1 VGVLISLPRPHRR
14 RTVGTKT
21 RLRVE
26 LLESRMLLS
35 VDLGITLD
43 GTNANN
49 SSCGCIPPDTDVTNG
64 PNQVIESV
72 NSALMIY
79 DKNTGAVSRTA
90 LRTFF
95 APLGGVL
102 SLSDPV
108 VMYDDING
116 QFVIGVLDFSGS
128 TVSRFDLAVS
138 YDSDYNDGFYMQRYD
153 MRVDPVRSTNF
164 ADYPKAG
171 YNADAYVFSFNM
183 FPNPVHVSTLTV
195 DKSTLTGYL
204 KNVTGSHFTMTPA
217 VMHGSNPGDPM
228 WFVEN
233 GNSTNMKVVMMTNIL
248 SANPTYTVYIVPVP
262 SYSGAP
268 SAVQPGGSPTI
279 DTLSNRVLNAAYNG
293 GLLVGAHSIGSGGC
307 TLARWYEFDTTTAP
321 PTLVQSGNIDQGP
334 GVYTFFPTIEIN
346 SEYDLGVT
354 FTESSTSEFF
364 SMYVTGQSV
373 YDYGSGTMQ
382 TPVLTHAGNSHYSG
396 GGIPARAGDYSGISV
411 DPNDGY
417 TFWAANEYKG
427 NALWNTGVAGFG
439 VSPNL
444 NSPAPAAFTPAVMT
458 TQRVAPAPSTVAD
471 VNAAQSERPAT
482 AAFALLDRLFVESRA
497 NADLATF
504 ALIRDQA
511 NGGQTWLE
519 ELAL

>member
-1 VGVLISLPRPHRR
+1 
-14 RTVGTKT
+14 
-21 RLRVE
+21 
-26 LLESRMLLS
+26 MLLS
-35 VDLGITLD
+35 VDLGITVD
-43 GTNANN
+43 GTNFNN
-49 SSCGCIPPDTDVTNG
+49 SSCGCTPPDPAATNG

-116 QFVIGVLDFSGS
+116 QFVIGVLDFSGQ

-138 YDSDYNDGFYMQRYD
+138 NDSDYNDGFYMQRYD
-153 MRVDPVRSTNF
+153 MAHDGVGSADF

-183 FPNPVHVSTLTV
+183 FPTGGALHVDTLSV
-195 DKSTLTGYL
+195 DKNTLQGYV
-204 KNVTGSHFTMTPA
+204 KVVPGSHMTMTPA
-217 VMHGSNPGDPM
+217 VMHLSNPGDPM
-228 WFVEN
+228 WFVET
-233 GNSTNMKVVMMTNIL
+233 GSGTYMKVVMMTNVL
-248 SANPTYTVYIVPVP
+248 SSSPSYTVYNVPVP
-262 SYSGAP
+262 TYSQPPDA
-268 SAVQPGGSPTI
+268 AQPGGSPTI
-279 DTLSNRVLNAAYNG
+279 PLSMSSRAVGNRVLNAAYYG
-293 GLLVGAHSIGSGGC
+293 GLLVGAHTIGSGGRA
-307 TLARWYEFDTTTAP
+307 LARWYEFDTTTASP
-321 PTLVQSGNIDQGP
+321 SLVQSETIDPGP
-334 GVYTFFPTIEIN
+334 GVYTYYPTIEIN
-346 SEYDLGVT
+346 YEDDLGLTFMESSNSEYM
-354 FTESSTSEFF
+354 
-364 SMYVTGQSV
+364 SMYVTGQSF
-373 YDYGSGTMQ
+373 YDYGGGTTQ
-382 TPVLTHAGNSHYSG
+382 TPVVAFSGNSRYTSN
-396 GGIPARAGDYSGISV
+396 RTGDYSGISV

-427 NALWNTGVAGFG
+427 NAVWNTGVAGFG
-439 VSPNL
+439 VSPNS
-444 NSPAPAAFTPAVMT
+444 NVSAPAFAPAVTT

-482 AAFALLDRLFVESRA
+482 AAFALLDRFFVESRA
-497 NADLATF
+497 NPDLATF